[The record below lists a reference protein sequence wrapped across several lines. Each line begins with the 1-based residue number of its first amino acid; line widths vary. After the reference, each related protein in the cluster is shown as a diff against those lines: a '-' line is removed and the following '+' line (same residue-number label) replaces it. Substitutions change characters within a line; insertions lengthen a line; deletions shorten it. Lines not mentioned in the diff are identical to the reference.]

1 MIGVLE
7 PFISNQTTVNKQ
19 FKGEK
24 NNVTHRFSHG
34 ESFVISRTR

>member
-19 FKGEK
+19 FKREK
-24 NNVTHRFSHG
+24 INATHRFSHG
-34 ESFVISRTR
+34 ESIVTSSTR